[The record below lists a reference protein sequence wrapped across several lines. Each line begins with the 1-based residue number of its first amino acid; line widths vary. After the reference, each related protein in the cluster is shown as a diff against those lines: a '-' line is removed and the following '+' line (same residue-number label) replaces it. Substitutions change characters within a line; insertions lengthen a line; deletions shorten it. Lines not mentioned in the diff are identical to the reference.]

1 MPKVGFISLGCPK
14 NLVDTEVMMGLA
26 SEAGCELTADQSQ
39 ADILV
44 INTCA
49 FIGPAKRESIETI
62 LEMAEYKK
70 SGRCKKLIVAGCLVE
85 RYRNELQ
92 REIPE
97 VDAVIG
103 TNEVPLIVRALAG
116 KPAPKTTGRF
126 YLYDHTTPRLLA
138 TPRHSAYIKI
148 SEGCDHTCSFCIIPK
163 LRGPHRSRAIDS
175 ILNEAEQLAA
185 SGAREINLIAQDST
199 RYGADIGLKDGLAR
213 LLAALAAVRGIEWI
227 RFLYAY
233 PNTFSDSVLEVMA
246 GEPKV
251 CKYVDIPLQ
260 HASAKILAA
269 MRRGGSRRSLA
280 ALIEK
285 IRKRVPGV
293 AIRTTMIVG
302 FPGETERDF
311 QELLAFCRSMEFERL
326 GVFAYSDEEGTAAFR
341 LGPKVPEKSKRA
353 RRDRLMRQQAEI
365 SLRKN
370 RELVG
375 RRVKV
380 LIDGQSRESDLLL
393 EGRMESQ
400 APEIDG
406 AVLINDA
413 SVPVGQGEFH
423 TVEITEAYEY
433 DLVGRVVS

>member
-26 SEAGCELTADQSQ
+26 SKAGCELTADQSD

-49 FIGPAKRESIETI
+49 FIGPAKQESIETI
-62 LEMAEYKK
+62 LEMAEHKK
-70 SGRCKKLIVAGCLVE
+70 NGRCKKLIVAGCLVE

-116 KPAPKTTGRF
+116 KPTPKTTGRF

-148 SEGCDHTCSFCIIPK
+148 SEGCDHTCSFCIIPR
-163 LRGPHRSRAIDS
+163 LRGPHRSRTIDS
-175 ILNEAEQLAA
+175 ILSEAEQLAA

-260 HASAKILAA
+260 HASARMLAA
-269 MRRGGSRRSLA
+269 MRRGGSSKSLA
-280 ALIEK
+280 TLIEK
-285 IRKRVPGV
+285 IRKQVPGV
-293 AIRTTMIVG
+293 ALRTTMIVG
-302 FPGETERDF
+302 FPGETEQDF
-311 QELLAFCRSMEFERL
+311 RELLGFCRSMEFDRL
-326 GVFAYSDEEGTAAFR
+326 GVFTYSDEEGTAAFM
-341 LGPKVPEKSKRA
+341 LGPKVPEKNKQA

-365 SLRKN
+365 SRRRN

-380 LIDGQSRESDLLL
+380 LIDGPLRESDLLL

-406 AVLINDA
+406 AVLINDVA
-413 SVPVGQGEFH
+413 VPVGRGQFY

-433 DLVGRVVS
+433 DLVGKVVS

>member
-26 SEAGCELTADQSQ
+26 NKAGCELTADQSQ

-175 ILNEAEQLAA
+175 ILSEAEQLAA

-311 QELLAFCRSMEFERL
+311 QELLDFCRSMEFDRL
-326 GVFAYSDEEGTAAFR
+326 GVFVYSDEEGTAAFR

-375 RRVKV
+375 CRVKV
-380 LIDGQSRESDLLL
+380 LIDGRSRESDLLL

-406 AVLINDA
+406 AVLINDT